1 MCKVL
6 IQNIE
11 IPKEVP
17 FMTLSDAVLF
27 PQAIMPLFIFEPRY
41 KKMLNDILPADR
53 VFAIATLDESNTK
66 TADKEMFHPIAGV
79 GIIRACKKNPDGNLN
94 LILQGI
100 ARVEFESVISETPY
114 RKASVKPIISKPGG
128 TNQEITSMKK
138 QLIHLI
144 RTQRRLGADI
154 PKEIFLF
161 LSNIDEPE
169 SMLDLAIYTLCN
181 STKLKLELLET
192 SNVLSRFEKFAIYI
206 ETEIRKLKLNIKLK
220 GDLDDDHIGNN

>member
-1 MCKVL
+1 M

-17 FMTLSDAVLF
+17 FMTLGEAVLF

-41 KKMLNDILPADR
+41 KKMLSDILPADR
-53 VFAIATLDESNTK
+53 VFAVATLNESSTE
-66 TADKEMFHPIAGV
+66 TADKEMHHPVAGV

-100 ARVEFESVISETPY
+100 ARVKFESIISETPY

-128 TNQEITSMKK
+128 TEQQMASMKK
-138 QLIHLI
+138 QLTHLI
-144 RTQRRLGADI
+144 RAQGRLGADI

-161 LSNIDEPE
+161 LSNIKDPE
-169 SMLDLAIYTLCN
+169 SMLDLAIYTLCR
-181 STKLKLELLET
+181 STALKLELLGT
-192 SNVLSRFEKFAIYI
+192 SNVLSRFEKFALYI
-206 ETEIRKLKLNIKLK
+206 ETEIQRLKLNIKLK

>member
-1 MCKVL
+1 M

-17 FMTLSDAVLF
+17 FMTLSKAVLF

-41 KKMLNDILPADR
+41 KKMLSDVLPSDR
-53 VFAIATLDESNTK
+53 VFAIATLDERTK
-66 TADKEMFHPIAGV
+66 ETANNEMYYPVAGI

-100 ARVEFESVISETPY
+100 ARVKIESLISEMPY
-114 RKASVKPIISKPGG
+114 HKASIQPIISKPGG
-128 TNQEITSMKK
+128 TNQQIGSMKK

-144 RTQRRLGADI
+144 QTQRRLGANI

-161 LSNIDEPE
+161 LSSVDDPE
-169 SMLDLAIYTLCN
+169 SMLDLAIYTLCT

-192 SNVLSRFEKFAIYI
+192 NNVLSRFEKFALFL
-206 ETEIRKLKLNIKLK
+206 ETDIQKLKLNIKLK
-220 GDLDDDHIGNN
+220 GKLDDDNIGNN